1 VNSRLPIENRFSM
14 TQPLLSDAPPKP
26 WSRVLL
32 WVALLS
38 METLT
43 QLAFKAGSEKLDGG
57 QFDWLWVTTALTTLP
72 VWFAII
78 GYLATFV
85 VWMLILQR
93 TDLSK
98 AFPMTGLS
106 YITVPLLA
114 WVAFGEVTN
123 GTRAL
128 GIAFITA
135 GVMLLGRET

>member
-1 VNSRLPIENRFSM
+1 M
-14 TQPLLSDAPPKP
+14 TQSPLRDAHPNP
-26 WSRVLL
+26 WSTVLL

-38 METLT
+38 VETLT
-43 QLAFKAGSEKLDGG
+43 QLAFKAGSAKLDGER
-57 QFDWLWVTTALTTLP
+57 FDLLWLITALSTP
-72 VWFAII
+72 QVWFAII

-93 TDLSK
+93 MDLSK

-114 WVAFGEVTN
+114 WVVFGEVTN

-128 GIAFITA
+128 GIAFIAA
-135 GVMLLGRET
+135 GVMLLGREK